1 MAGPQRVG
9 RSRTH
14 ADRRASAPYPPPPPP
29 PPPPSGP
36 LSTPEPE
43 GDEDG
48 DENLPFE
55 HPLDSD
61 QSPLPTDARQLTRMT
76 AMFWSAR
83 NLLNAGNQLHRA
95 SDNGSEQTLRAT
107 ASNLQKQYFELCDE
121 LDRLQPDLFDLLASK
136 GSFFMRNVR
145 DKLSDGRTG
154 AKAEDNHK
162 VKHALPHMKTWEP
175 SLKDEP
181 KSNRGL
187 AHPECAFFLSPVTV
201 DWDDEE
207 QRRQFQEFSNPP
219 MVASHWPRLLY
230 PNGLVNRNKP
240 SEGLLQGEL
249 LVMAARVILES
260 PSSVLP
266 SVNIRPGA
274 VRRGRKGIAAKYQLT
289 HITPQFL
296 AYVAVVTRFAV
307 SAEEVFSD
315 DGGVFNYIDFY
326 DQVREY
332 LEAPRFQ
339 VQAQVLIA
347 WWNRKLFPNSI
358 NHEGTAGDAGE
369 VQDGMLSLL
378 EAELE
383 ADSDHE
389 D

>member
-1 MAGPQRVG
+1 MI
-9 RSRTH
+9 
-14 ADRRASAPYPPPPPP
+14 
-29 PPPPSGP
+29 
-36 LSTPEPE
+36 
-43 GDEDG
+43 
-48 DENLPFE
+48 
-55 HPLDSD
+55 
-61 QSPLPTDARQLTRMT
+61 
-76 AMFWSAR
+76 AMFC
-83 NLLNAGNQLHRA
+83 
-95 SDNGSEQTLRAT
+95 DNGSEQTLRAT
-107 ASNLQKQYFELCDE
+107 ASRSQKRYFELYDE
-121 LDRLQPDLFDLLASK
+121 LDRLQPNLFDLLVSK
-136 GSFFMRNVR
+136 DNFFMWNVR
-145 DKLSDGRTG
+145 DKLSNGHTG

-162 VKHALPHMKTWEP
+162 VKHALPHMRPWAL

-181 KSNRGL
+181 KANRGL
-187 AHPECAFFLSPVTV
+187 VHPKCAFFLSPITI

-207 QRRQFQEFSNPP
+207 QRREFQEFLNPP

-230 PNGLVNRNKP
+230 PDGQGNRNKP

-249 LVMAARVILES
+249 LIMAARVILES

-274 VRRGRKGIAAKYQLT
+274 VRRGRKGITARYQLM
-289 HITPQFL
+289 HIMPQFL

-315 DGGVFNYIDFY
+315 DSRVFNYIDFY
-326 DQVREY
+326 DQVCEY

-339 VQAQVLIA
+339 AQARVLIA

-358 NHEGTAGDAGE
+358 HHGGAAGNDGE

-383 ADSDHE
+383 VDGDGEDSD